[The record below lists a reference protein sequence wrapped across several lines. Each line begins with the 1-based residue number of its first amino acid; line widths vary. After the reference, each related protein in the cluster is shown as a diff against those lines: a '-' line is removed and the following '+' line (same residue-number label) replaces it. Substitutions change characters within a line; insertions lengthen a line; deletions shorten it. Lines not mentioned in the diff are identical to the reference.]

1 MKSSRSL
8 FQSLLSIST
17 SSRQGEVLCPP
28 ELGISCPLRT
38 LKPSKARAGLS
49 AGLRLSPPPSL
60 APIRFPSQSPGR
72 HHQRIFRPLRSRQLS
87 IFERLFECFATTH
100 RNVWIS
106 KRNTGKRATTSTVL
120 SVSASRS
127 LPSQRSPPTIPAPTD
142 RFQRQGHQIAFE
154 KSKSCYN
161 IPRPTILVLLEG
173 YNIQC
178 WHTRH
183 RPTQGCFS
191 GR

>member
-1 MKSSRSL
+1 MCLACSTCARYQLPLEPRSPARPGL
-8 FQSLLSIST
+8 FY
-17 SSRQGEVLCPP
+17 
-28 ELGISCPLRT
+28 
-38 LKPSKARAGLS
+38 A
-49 AGLRLSPPPSL
+49 LRLNPPPSL
-60 APIRFPSQSPGR
+60 APIRFPPESPGR
-72 HHQRIFRPLRSRQLS
+72 HHQRNFSTLRSCQLS
-87 IFERLFECFATTH
+87 IFGRLFECFTTNH

-120 SVSASRS
+120 PVPASRS

-142 RFQRQGHQIAFE
+142 RFSRQGHQITFE

-161 IPRPTILVLLEG
+161 IPCPSISVLLEG

-178 WHTRH
+178 WHTCH